1 MDYITIS
8 QYLNSCNFQE
18 KLWIREESILVTV
31 TLRAVQHLHSMK
43 FGNQEEI
50 VPSLSSDQPPGDLM
64 QIQHVMSHVISSQ
77 MIMSVDNS
85 VTFLRRFLL
94 IFWTIFLPVIFC
106 ENLKG
111 VQSSKAIKADPVPP
125 SPSDHIF
132 HQRSQVNF
140 NLRHLFWS
148 HSHKKYIFS
157 AFGSWSFNHG
167 LQAVSM
173 FFAEAIKCGLAFQ
186 LCI

>member
-1 MDYITIS
+1 M
-8 QYLNSCNFQE
+8 
-18 KLWIREESILVTV
+18 TV

-64 QIQHVMSHVISSQ
+64 QIQHVVSHVISSQ

-85 VTFLRRFLL
+85 VTFLRRFIL

-106 ENLKG
+106 GNLKG
-111 VQSSKAIKADPVPP
+111 AQSSKAIKADPVPP

-132 HQRSQVNF
+132 HHRSKAKF
-140 NLRHLFWS
+140 N
-148 HSHKKYIFS
+148 
-157 AFGSWSFNHG
+157 
-167 LQAVSM
+167 
-173 FFAEAIKCGLAFQ
+173 Q
-186 LCI
+186 L